1 MPSDLAPDVDTAP
14 QSRAQGGDSAHR
26 FYISSPYLGLRKERE
41 EAKQLITR
49 QNHAYGDSYG
59 GSPEPL
65 VESCQR
71 DVCASDHYVLI
82 LGERY
87 GSRRAEHGGKS
98 VTELEFEAA
107 LGAGLSLHA
116 FFLGFV
122 SDARQGI
129 ERDPEAM
136 AALAAFRRR
145 VSDCC
150 VPVDCSDQED
160 GRSGWEVFAERI
172 TALAANPPAKA
183 NGGAP
188 SQAPQART
196 YTPADLNAWVE
207 HHQAQLTASFLGLQ
221 SVQAR
226 QVHVPLDVCLTPA
239 GAAATEGPR
248 LLRPEDLEPLLAA
261 GGSQVLLLS
270 GDGGAGKTSLA
281 FAIARWWLQ
290 GEPGGVV
297 RIPC

>member
-1 MPSDLAPDVDTAP
+1 MAEQA
-14 QSRAQGGDSAHR
+14 RAQGGDSAHR

-107 LGAGLSLHA
+107 LEAGLSLHA

-129 ERDPEAM
+129 ELEPDAR

-145 VSDCC
+145 VSDRC

-183 NGGAP
+183 NGGGT
-188 SQAPQART
+188 SQGARART
-196 YTPADLNAWVE
+196 YTPTELQAWVE
-207 HHQAQLTASFLGLQ
+207 RHQAQLSAAFLGLQ
-221 SVQAR
+221 SVQNR

-239 GAAATEGPR
+239 GAVAAEGPR
-248 LLRPEDLEPLLAA
+248 LLNPEDLEPLLAA

-270 GDGGAGKTSLA
+270 SDRTRGGEAHIQGHVHLAGLH
-281 FAIARWWLQ
+281 
-290 GEPGGVV
+290 
-297 RIPC
+297 